1 MSVEWFDLA
10 QRLYAAEKMQPVP
23 RLAHATFK
31 PSRAAVAVRA
41 VTRGTTLA
49 VSVARDGCTEE
60 SAHDTEALALLARN
74 GATTVGTA
82 EPAMLL
88 TDDAATIPSL
98 LALARA
104 HAHHPDPDIAGA
116 AAMIGWWADRAD
128 HPGTS
133 AVIDLVAASS
143 SRLVLGTAPD
153 AERAARTWRSWL
165 GITDESVAGLHEWA
179 ACIATGSLLPLLD
192 PIHDDDRYSWDR
204 TLSATTAGHDW
215 SRPDNSASAAM
226 GLRTRCDAA
235 DLKAAALLSDPL
247 WRVRALHTGHVA
259 QGIASVAAPPTGSRR
274 RNVSV
279 SVTCDRLDS
288 RMRVDS
294 AVTGWVGSPLDQP
307 FERFSADVTSAQVVN
322 GKLTLGLGSVGAHAP
337 NDGDQVTLMP
347 QPPSPA
353 TMRAGRARYWN
364 LYRARRSWLSTGQAP
379 SAVRREVPLDVLIA
393 GAEDARDH

>member
-1 MSVEWFDLA
+1 VSVEWFDLA
-10 QRLYAAEKMQPVP
+10 QRLYAAEKKQPVP

-41 VTRGTTLA
+41 AMRGTT
-49 VSVARDGCTEE
+49 VSVAVARDGCTEE
-60 SAHDTEALALLARN
+60 SAHDADALALLSRN
-74 GATTVGTA
+74 GATTVGTV
-82 EPAMLL
+82 EPTMLL

-104 HAHHPDPDIAGA
+104 YAHHPDPDIAGA

-153 AERAARTWRSWL
+153 AERSARTWRYWL
-165 GITDESVAGLHEWA
+165 GITDDSVAGLHEWA
-179 ACIATGSLLPLLD
+179 ARIGTGPLLPLLE

-215 SRPDNSASAAM
+215 SRLDNSASAAM

-235 DLKAAALLSDPL
+235 DLKAAALLGDPL
-247 WRVRALHTGHVA
+247 WRLRALHTGHVA
-259 QGIASVAAPPTGSRR
+259 QGIASVTAPPRGSRR

-294 AVTGWVGSPLDQP
+294 AVTGWVGSPRDQP
-307 FERFSADVTSAQVVN
+307 FERFSADVTSTQVVN
-322 GKLTLGLGSVGAHAP
+322 GKLMLGLGAVGAHAP
-337 NDGDQVTLMP
+337 NDGDRVTLMP

-364 LYRARRSWLSTGQAP
+364 LYRARRSWLSTGQTP

-393 GAEDARDH
+393 GAEDAP